1 MLTHQLFAINGPG
14 SVVLLVI
21 LGILALIVV
30 NLIIALLEG
39 VILTVVNWNPF
50 RASMMVSAI
59 MNLASGIING
69 VLLILLQQSPLLW
82 LPVSFVISIL
92 IEWFFLAYFKRNAAL
107 HNLLIAFGLNLLSY
121 VILIL
126 PAYYFGTNR

>member
-1 MLTHQLFAINGPG
+1 MPTHQLFAINSPG
-14 SVVLLVI
+14 SVILLVI
-21 LGILALIVV
+21 LGILALVVV

-69 VLLILLQQSPLLW
+69 VLLILLQQSPLVW

-92 IEWFFLAYFKRNAAL
+92 IEWFFLSYFKRNAAL
-107 HNLLIAFGLNLLSY
+107 RNLLLAFILNLLSY

>member
-1 MLTHQLFAINGPG
+1 
-14 SVVLLVI
+14 LLVI

-50 RASMMVSAI
+50 RASMMVSVI

-69 VLLILLQQSPLLW
+69 VLLILLQQSPLVW

-92 IEWFFLAYFKRNAAL
+92 IEWFFLSYFKRNAAL
-107 HNLLIAFGLNLLSY
+107 RNLLLAFVLNLLSY
-121 VILIL
+121 IILIL
-126 PAYYFGTNR
+126 PAYYFGTHR